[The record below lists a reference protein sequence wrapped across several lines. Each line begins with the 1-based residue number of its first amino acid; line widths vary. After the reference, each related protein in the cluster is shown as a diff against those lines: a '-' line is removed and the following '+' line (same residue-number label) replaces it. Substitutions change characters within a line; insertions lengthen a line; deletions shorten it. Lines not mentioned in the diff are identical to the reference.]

1 MPQMAAICINV
12 EDPRLPPTDAAFDP
26 EHAIRA
32 EEIGAGDGSQAYKIK
47 SVPPVLANMPG
58 QGDILSRNSNGEW
71 ERRQT
76 VQGSDERFV
85 KSSSGYLV
93 AAHRAQTPAM
103 LSPIQVWVE

>member
-1 MPQMAAICINV
+1 MQLAAIAINV
-12 EDPRLPPTDAAFDP
+12 TDPTQEPTDIHFDP

-32 EEIGAGDGSQAYKIK
+32 EEIGAGDGSQAYKIR

-58 QGDILSRNSNGEW
+58 SGDILSRNSNGEW

-85 KSSSGYLV
+85 KTSSGYI
-93 AAHRAQTPAM
+93 AAPHRAQTPAM
-103 LSPIQVWVE
+103 LSPIQVWSE